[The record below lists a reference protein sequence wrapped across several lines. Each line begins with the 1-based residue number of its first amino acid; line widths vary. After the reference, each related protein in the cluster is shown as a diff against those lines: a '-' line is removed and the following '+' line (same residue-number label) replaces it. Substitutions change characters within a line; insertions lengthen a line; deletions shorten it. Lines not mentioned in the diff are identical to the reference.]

1 MAEKK
6 YKKDILY
13 KILLLGD
20 WSVGKTCFLMRYTD
34 NTFTDIHLSTIG
46 IDYKLKNVTLENGE
60 TIKVQIWDTA
70 GQDRYKS
77 ITKSYI
83 KGAHGIIL
91 IYDVTKRRTFEGIQ
105 NWVKQIK
112 EQVSSRVCVALVAN
126 KIDEKEKREVTEQE
140 GIRLGKDIG
149 YPFYEAS
156 AKDGININE
165 CFDNLIKQININYAN
180 MSGNSGAKLDNNNK
194 KNDSKGCC

>member
-1 MAEKK
+1 MSEKK

-34 NTFTDIHLSTIG
+34 NTFTDIHLSTVG
-46 IDYKLKNVTLENGE
+46 IDYKLKSIALDNGE
-60 TIKVQIWDTA
+60 NIKVQIWDTA

-83 KGAHGIIL
+83 KGANGIIL
-91 IYDVTKRRTFEGIQ
+91 IYDVTKRKTFEGIQ

-126 KIDEKEKREVTEQE
+126 KIDEKDKREVTEQE

-149 YPFYEAS
+149 YPFYESS
-156 AKDGININE
+156 AKDGINIDE
-165 CFDNLIKQININYAN
+165 CFDNLIKQIIINYSD
-180 MSGNSGAKLDNNNK
+180 MSENNSAKLEDNK

>member
-1 MAEKK
+1 MSEKK

-34 NTFTDIHLSTIG
+34 NTFTDIHLSTVG
-46 IDYKLKNVTLENGE
+46 IDYKLKNITLDNGE
-60 TIKVQIWDTA
+60 KIKVQIWDTA

-83 KGAHGIIL
+83 KGANGIIL
-91 IYDVTKRRTFEGIQ
+91 IYDVTKRKTFEGIQ

-126 KIDEKEKREVTEQE
+126 KIDEKDKREVTEQE

-149 YPFYEAS
+149 YPFYESS
-156 AKDGININE
+156 AKDGINIDE
-165 CFDNLIKQININYAN
+165 CFDNLINQIIINYSDLSEN
-180 MSGNSGAKLDNNNK
+180 NSAKLEDNK

>member
-1 MAEKK
+1 MSEKK

-34 NTFTDIHLSTIG
+34 NTFTDIHLSTVG
-46 IDYKLKNVTLENGE
+46 IDYKLKNITLDNGE
-60 TIKVQIWDTA
+60 KIKVQIWDTA

-83 KGAHGIIL
+83 KGANGIIL
-91 IYDVTKRRTFEGIQ
+91 IYDVTKRKTFEGIQ

-126 KIDEKEKREVTEQE
+126 KIDEKDKREVTEQE

-149 YPFYEAS
+149 YPFYESS
-156 AKDGININE
+156 AKDGINIDE
-165 CFDNLIKQININYAN
+165 CFDNLIKQIIINYSDLSEN
-180 MSGNSGAKLDNNNK
+180 NSAKLEDNK